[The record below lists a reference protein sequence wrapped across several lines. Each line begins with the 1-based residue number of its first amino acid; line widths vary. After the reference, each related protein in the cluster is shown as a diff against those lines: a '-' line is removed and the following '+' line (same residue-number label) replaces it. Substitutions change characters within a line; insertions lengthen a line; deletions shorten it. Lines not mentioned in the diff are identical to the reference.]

1 MYKNI
6 IDPVTGKKHK
16 TNSVTGKFIVSS
28 YLQQVGGKLIGSGTY
43 KCAVRPPITCGD
55 TPYIYEGDPQNYVTL
70 ITTEVEAAAEKAL
83 YDDII
88 RHIDPL
94 GDFTLPILRM
104 CPISEL
110 DPSDG
115 SAEELKEC
123 NIQGTTYPFRGLYLL
138 ISKYGGHPIDSEEI
152 LTKFSDNVV
161 AIFTNFKTLFTGLIK
176 IQESGFA
183 HMDIKPANILLN
195 ERFEYYII
203 DFGLTRKMDDILDE
217 EGFAQ
222 TYDPIWPRCLQM
234 VHPHGDEVLT
244 RDIETDQRKSPRKLE
259 AIEKLYNEYKGYT
272 HHDPDKQ
279 EEFKLNTKRKIDLY
293 SLGIVM
299 YKFLYV
305 NMFHRSPYLRSSIGP
320 PLFDLIEKM
329 CEEDPLKRI
338 DLREAASEFENIVK
352 LFIPSGGGAGAS
364 LSPESV
370 TGRPVAAVVRVVT
383 ADSPPP
389 PTSYPTPL
397 APSTDP
403 FEGVSQ
409 SDY

>member
-55 TPYIYEGDPQNYVTL
+55 TPYRYEEDPQNYVTL

-110 DPSDG
+110 DPTDG

-176 IQESGFA
+176 IQESGRA

-203 DFGLTRKMDDILDE
+203 DFGLTRKMDDILGE

-222 TYDPIWPRCLQM
+222 TYYPIWPRCLQM

-259 AIEKLYNEYKGYT
+259 AIEKLYNEYNV
-272 HHDPDKQ
+272 HIRHDPDKQ
-279 EEFKLNTKRKIDLY
+279 EEFRSNTLENIDTY

-299 YKFLYV
+299 YRFLYV
-305 NMFHRSPYLRSSIGP
+305 NLNRTSPYLMSTIGP
-320 PLFDLIEKM
+320 PLFALILKM
-329 CEEDPLKRI
+329 RDEDPLKRI
-338 DLREAASEFENIVK
+338 ELEAAASEFENIVE
-352 LFIPSGGGAGAS
+352 LFTPSGGGAGAS
-364 LSPESV
+364 LSHESAA
-370 TGRPVAAVVRVVT
+370 GHPVAAAARVVT
-383 ADSPPP
+383 AASAA
-389 PTSYPTPL
+389 

-403 FEGVSQ
+403 FDVPK
-409 SDY
+409 SDYW